1 MNMKLWFAIPPVLV
15 VLGIVWIC
23 MAASHYER
31 VTGRQ
36 FYGLA
41 GSHRSWPTE
50 GFSYLPGGEA
60 IERWTID
67 IPAGVT
73 TGLLIASGLVCTAVR
88 RRRGV
93 RPIALWWLTAV
104 GCWVV
109 FLLAVGWVSINIK
122 GVFI

>member
-1 MNMKLWFAIPPVLV
+1 MKLWFAIPPVLV
-15 VLGIVWIC
+15 TLGTVWIG
-23 MAASHYER
+23 MAVSHYER

-60 IERWTID
+60 IERWAID

-73 TGLLIASGLVCTAVR
+73 TGILIVSGLVFTTMHW
-88 RRRGV
+88 RRGI
-93 RPIALWWLTAV
+93 RLIALWWLTAV
-104 GCWVV
+104 GCSVV
-109 FLLAVGWVSINIK
+109 FSLAVSWVLININ

>member
-1 MNMKLWFAIPPVLV
+1 MKLWFAIPPVLV
-15 VLGIVWIC
+15 TFGTVWIA
-23 MAASHYER
+23 MAVSHYER

-41 GSHRSWPTE
+41 GHHRSWPTE
-50 GFSYLPGGEA
+50 GFSYLPGGEV

-67 IPAGVT
+67 IPVGVT
-73 TGLLIASGLVCTAVR
+73 AGLLIAFGLVFTALHR
-88 RRRGV
+88 QRGI

-104 GCWVV
+104 GCSVV
-109 FLLAVGWVSINIK
+109 FLLAASWVSININ